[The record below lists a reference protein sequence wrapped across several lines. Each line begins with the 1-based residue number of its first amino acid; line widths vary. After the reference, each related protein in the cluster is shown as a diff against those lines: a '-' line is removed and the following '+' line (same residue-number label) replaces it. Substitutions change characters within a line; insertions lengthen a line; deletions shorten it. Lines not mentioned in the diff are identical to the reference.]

1 MTITNRGLRAAILP
15 LLIGLVACGADAE
28 VAADPDAPTTGALAD
43 ATSTAAASTGDYP
56 ALMVYKTAS
65 CGCCNGWVEHL
76 EHEEF
81 EVDSRDV
88 TDLATIKRDVGV
100 PTQLASCHTALVDG
114 YVIEGHV
121 PAEAIR
127 KLLDEHPE
135 IAGLA
140 VPGMPVGSPGMEGP
154 NPQPYTVF
162 AFDRAGNATPFMQID
177 PR

>member
-1 MTITNRGLRAAILP
+1 MTITTRGCRAAALT
-15 LLIGLVACGADAE
+15 LLIGLAGCAAE
-28 VAADPDAPTTGALAD
+28 SGDEIPPAAETTAMSD
-43 ATSTAAASTGDYP
+43 ATVATAAGDYP

-65 CGCCNGWVEHL
+65 CGCCNGWVDHL
-76 EHEEF
+76 KHEEF

-88 TDLATIKRDVGV
+88 TDLPNIKRDVGV
-100 PTQLASCHTALVDG
+100 PTELASCHTALVDG

-162 AFDRAGNATPFMQID
+162 AFDRAGKATPFMQID